1 MLLGTAKIDVTF
13 VWDEGGITAP
23 VQMWVEEIL
32 LALPS
37 DIQNKV
43 LTEVI
48 KRVEYIN
55 EEIAKAK
62 LEEMEDEIDALAE
75 ETNEPTDI

>member
-1 MLLGTAKIDVTF
+1 MLLGTAKIDVAF
-13 VWDEGGITAP
+13 VWDESGITAP

-37 DIQNKV
+37 DIQSKV

>member
-37 DIQNKV
+37 DIQSKV

>member
-1 MLLGTAKIDVTF
+1 MLLGTAKIDVAF

-37 DIQNKV
+37 DIQSKV

>member
-1 MLLGTAKIDVTF
+1 MLLGQRLDVTF

-23 VQMWVEEIL
+23 AQMWIEEIL

-37 DIQNKV
+37 DVQSKV

-48 KRVEYIN
+48 ERVEYMN

-75 ETNEPTDI
+75 ETNEPIDI